1 MRIPSLDNYS
11 IQTLTKAIIGTMFV
25 ATVFFAIVGF
35 AAIQFVGNTEGSW
48 NEYKNSN
55 APRAKALAS
64 AVDTIGYGGMIHQ
77 FKNYIIRQDAGRIE
91 KVRQSAAVA
100 IFALNRLELY
110 DDSPK
115 TVTAVSQVKSVINAY
130 VSNAEKLVELV
141 KSGHTAKEI
150 DAVLTIDDGPA
161 IEGLETLFA
170 QLRKQNLDAPLSKN
184 YYLGQLHRALGFN
197 GMIHHFKNYIIR
209 HDAPRVA
216 KVTKA
221 MDAAKS
227 ALKSYKELGITAAEQ
242 RAIDDIYM
250 VLDNYA
256 RGLQLAQELV
266 AKGASITEIDHQIKV
281 DDGPA
286 LAGMSQ
292 LARAISLFTDE
303 ASAIVTNDLSL
314 VKDVNIIVSIL
325 IAIVAILISTL
336 MYVALNRGIARPALK
351 IAHALEQLS
360 SGDTDVEFDSMANDT
375 EIGKIAKVSNV
386 FRDSL
391 INNQKMADVQKTFM
405 EEQQQMAA
413 EQTRL
418 LEEQKVMADKQ
429 QAAADEAAEQRA
441 QTDEFQNEMRAT
453 VVSAAAGDFSNRILS
468 NYNDPD
474 LAGFTESVNSLIEG
488 VDKGIAETSRV
499 ITCLS
504 ESNLG
509 ERMEGDFLGTF
520 ATLQH
525 SVNEALATLSAVIEN
540 VSESASR
547 ITSETSQISQASQ
560 QLSHRTETQAET
572 LGQTSTALNQLTMS
586 VKSVAQGAQDA
597 NAVVSDAKNYAEE
610 SGQVVVE
617 AIDAMGAIKESS
629 TKISKIIS
637 VIDDIAFQ
645 TNLLALNAGVE
656 AARAGEAGRGFAVV
670 ASEVRGLAQR
680 SSEAAREIGEL
691 INNSGDEVSRGV
703 ALVDRAGDS
712 LKKIVSSVASISSH
726 VENVATS
733 ASEQAVGLSEINT
746 AISQLD
752 EVTQQNVAMFE
763 ETTASTLS
771 LSQEADTLFNTVSMF
786 NTNLRA
792 DGPIQ
797 ASNPENMIREIGL
810 AS

>member
-1 MRIPSLDNYS
+1 MRIPSLNEFS
-11 IQTLTKAIIGTMFV
+11 IQAITRMIVGTMLV
-25 ATVFFAIVGF
+25 TTVLFGIVGF
-35 AAIQFVGNTEGSW
+35 TSVRFIGNTEGAW
-48 NEYKNSN
+48 NEYKHSN

-100 IFALNRLELY
+100 IFALKRLELY
-110 DDSPK
+110 DDSTT
-115 TVTAVSQVKSVINAY
+115 TVAAVEQVKSVINAY
-130 VSNAEKLVELV
+130 VSNAEKLVALV
-141 KSGHTAKEI
+141 EAGHTAREI
-150 DAVLTIDDGPA
+150 DAALTINDTPA
-161 IEGLETLFA
+161 IEGLEILFA
-170 QLRKQNLDAPLSKN
+170 QLRKQDPGAPLSKN

-197 GMIHHFKNYIIR
+197 GMIHHFKNYVIR

-216 KVTKA
+216 KIIKA

-227 ALKSYKELGITAAEQ
+227 ALVSYKALGITEAEQ
-242 RAIDDIYM
+242 SAINDIDT
-250 VLDNYA
+250 VLANYN
-256 RGLQLAQELV
+256 RGLLLAQEMI
-266 AKGASITEIDHQIKV
+266 AKGASITEMDRQIKV

-286 LAGMSQ
+286 LAAMDQ
-292 LARAISLFTDE
+292 LAKAIAMYTDD
-303 ASAIVTNDLSL
+303 ASAIVSNDLSM
-314 VKDVNIIVSIL
+314 VKNVNIIVSIL
-325 IAIVAILISTL
+325 IAIVAILISLL
-336 MYVALNRGIARPALK
+336 MYFALNRGIARPALK
-351 IAHALEQLS
+351 IALALEQLAK
-360 SGDTDVEFDSMANDT
+360 GDTDVEFDSMVNDT
-375 EIGKIAKVSNV
+375 EIGKIASVATV

-391 INNQKMADVQKTFM
+391 ISNQKMADEQKTFLK
-405 EEQQQMAA
+405 EQQAMATR
-413 EQTRL
+413 QTHL
-418 LEEQKVMADKQ
+418 LDEQKLMSDKQ
-429 QAAADEAAEQRA
+429 QIAADSAARQRA
-441 QTDEFQNEMRAT
+441 QTDEFQHEMRIA
-453 VVSAAAGDFSNRILS
+453 VDAAAAGNFSNRITS
-468 NYNDPD
+468 TYDDPD
-474 LAGFTESVNSLIEG
+474 LANFTASINLLIDG

-499 ITCLS
+499 IACLS
-504 ESNLG
+504 ESDLG
-509 ERMEGDFLGTF
+509 ERMQGDFLGTF
-520 ATLQH
+520 ATLQN
-525 SVNEALATLSAVIEN
+525 SVNEALSTLSSVIEN

-572 LGQTSTALNQLTMS
+572 LGHTSTALNQLTIS
-586 VKSVAQGAQDA
+586 VNSVAKGARDA
-597 NAVVSDAKNYAEE
+597 NAVVSDAKTYAEE

-670 ASEVRGLAQR
+670 ASEVRGLALR
-680 SSEAAREIGEL
+680 SSDAAREIGVL

-712 LKKIVSSVASISSH
+712 LKKIASSVASISSH
-726 VENVATS
+726 VETVATS
-733 ASEQAVGLSEINT
+733 ASEQATGLTEINT

-786 NTNLRA
+786 NTNLKA
-792 DGPIQ
+792 GHT
-797 ASNPENMIREIGL
+797 ANPKDNVTDIVL

>member
-1 MRIPSLDNYS
+1 MRIPSLNEFS
-11 IQTLTKAIIGTMFV
+11 IQALTRAIIGTMVV
-25 ATVFFAIVGF
+25 ATVFFGVVGYTSARF
-35 AAIQFVGNTEGSW
+35 IGDTEGAW
-48 NEYKNSN
+48 NEYKQSN

-77 FKNYIIRQDAGRIE
+77 YKNYIIRQDAGRVE
-91 KVRQSAAVA
+91 KVYSRAAVA

-110 DDSPK
+110 DNSK
-115 TVTAVSQVKSVINAY
+115 TTVTAVEQVKSVIEAY
-130 VSNAEKLVELV
+130 VTNAGKLVALV
-141 KSGHTAKEI
+141 ETGHTAKEI
-150 DAVLTIDDGPA
+150 DATLSINDGPA
-161 IEGLETLFA
+161 IEGLEILFA
-170 QLRKQNLDAPLSKN
+170 QLLKQDPGAPLSKN
-184 YYLGQLHRALGFN
+184 YHLGQLHLALGFN
-197 GMIHHFKNYIIR
+197 GMIHHFKNYVIR
-209 HDAPRVA
+209 HDAPRII
-216 KVTKA
+216 KITKA
-221 MDAAKS
+221 MDAARS
-227 ALKSYKELGITAAEQ
+227 ALASYKDLGITTTEQ

-250 VLDNYA
+250 VLANYD
-256 RGLQLAQELV
+256 RGLKLAQEMI
-266 AKGASITEIDHQIKV
+266 AKGASITEMDRQIQV

-286 LAGMSQ
+286 LAAMKQ
-292 LARAISLFTDE
+292 LSKAIAQYTDS
-303 ASAIVTNDLSL
+303 ASVTVTTDLSL
-314 VKDVNIIVSIL
+314 VKNVNIVVSAM
-325 IAIVAILISTL
+325 IAVVAVLISTL
-336 MYVALNRGIARPALK
+336 MYFALNRGIARPALK
-351 IAHALEQLS
+351 IADALEQLS
-360 SGDTDVEFDSMANDT
+360 KGDTDVEFDSMVHDT
-375 EIGKIAKVSNV
+375 EIGKIASVATV

-391 INNQKMADVQKTFM
+391 ISNQKMADEQKTFL
-405 EEQQQMAA
+405 EEQQVMANKQA
-413 EQTRL
+413 HL
-418 LEEQKVMADKQ
+418 LEEQKLMADKQ
-429 QAAADEAAEQRA
+429 QAAADDAAKQRA
-441 QTDEFQNEMRAT
+441 QTDKFQNEMRTT
-453 VVSAAAGDFSNRILS
+453 VEAAAAGDFTNRVLGTFS
-468 NYNDPD
+468 DPD
-474 LAGFTESVNSLIEG
+474 LAGFTQSINSLIDG

-509 ERMEGDFLGTF
+509 ERMKGDFLGTF
-520 ATLQH
+520 ATLQN
-525 SVNEALATLSAVIEN
+525 SVNEALATLSSVIEN

-547 ITSETSQISQASQ
+547 ITNETSQISQASK

-572 LGQTSTALNQLTMS
+572 LGHTSTALNQLTIS
-586 VKSVAQGAQDA
+586 VNSVAQGAQDA
-597 NAVVSDAKNYAEE
+597 NTVVSEAKTHAEE

-680 SSEAAREIGEL
+680 SSDAAREIGVL
-691 INNSGDEVSRGV
+691 INNSGAEVSRGV

-712 LKKIVSSVASISSH
+712 LKKITSSVASISSH

-733 ASEQAVGLSEINT
+733 ASEQATGLSEINT

-771 LSQEADTLFNTVSMF
+771 LGQEADTLFNTVSMF
-786 NTNLRA
+786 NTDLTA
-792 DGPIQ
+792 QHTVPV
-797 ASNPENMIREIGL
+797 SNTDDNITGIVL

>member
-1 MRIPSLDNYS
+1 MRIPSLNNYS
-11 IQTLTKAIIGTMFV
+11 IQTLTKAIIGTMIV
-25 ATVFFAIVGF
+25 ATVFFGIVGF
-35 AAIQFVGNTEGSW
+35 TSIRFIGNTEDAW
-48 NEYKNSN
+48 NEYKHSN

-110 DDSPK
+110 DDS
-115 TVTAVSQVKSVINAY
+115 TVTVAAVAQVKSVINAY
-130 VSNAEKLVELV
+130 VSNAEKLVDLV
-141 KSGHTAKEI
+141 ETGHSAKEI
-150 DAVLTIDDGPA
+150 DAVLTINDTPA
-161 IEGLETLFA
+161 VEGLEILFA
-170 QLRKQNLDAPLSKN
+170 QLGKQDPGAPLSKN
-184 YYLGQLHRALGFN
+184 YHLGQLHRALGFN
-197 GMIHHFKNYIIR
+197 GMIHHFKNYVIR

-216 KVTKA
+216 KITKA

-227 ALKSYKELGITAAEQ
+227 ALASYRALGITEAEQ
-242 RAIDDIYM
+242 SAINDIYS
-250 VLDNYA
+250 VLANYE
-256 RGLQLAQELV
+256 RGLQLAQEMI
-266 AKGASITEIDHQIKV
+266 AKGADITELDRQIKV
-281 DDGPA
+281 DDEPA
-286 LAGMSQ
+286 LAAMRQ
-292 LARAISLFTDE
+292 LAKAIALYTDN
-303 ASAIVTNDLSL
+303 ASAIVSNDLSL
-314 VKDVNIIVSIL
+314 VKSVNIVVSIL
-325 IAIVAILISTL
+325 TAIVTILISVL
-336 MYVALNRGIARPALK
+336 MYFALNRGIARPALK
-351 IAHALEQLS
+351 IAQALEQLS
-360 SGDTDVEFDSMANDT
+360 KGDTGVEFDSMVNDT
-375 EIGKIAKVSNV
+375 EIGKIAGVATV

-391 INNQKMADVQKTFM
+391 ISNQKMAAEQKTYL
-405 EEQQQMAA
+405 EEQQGMASQQA
-413 EQTRL
+413 RL
-418 LEEQKVMADKQ
+418 LEEQKMMADKQ
-429 QAAADEAAEQRA
+429 QAAANDAAKQRA
-441 QTDEFQNEMRAT
+441 QTDEFQNEMRIA
-453 VVSAAAGDFSNRILS
+453 VESAAAGDFSNRILS
-468 NYNDPD
+468 TYSDPD
-474 LAGFTESVNSLIEG
+474 LANFTDSINSLIDG

-499 ITCLS
+499 IACLS
-504 ESNLG
+504 QSNLG

-520 ATLQH
+520 ATLQS
-525 SVNEALATLSAVIEN
+525 SVNDALSTLSSVIEN

-572 LGQTSTALNQLTMS
+572 LGHTSTALNQLTIS
-586 VKSVAQGAQDA
+586 VNSVAKGARDA
-597 NAVVSDAKNYAEE
+597 NAVVSDAKTYAEE
-610 SGQVVVE
+610 SGKVVIE

-680 SSEAAREIGEL
+680 SSDAAREIGVL

-712 LKKIVSSVASISSH
+712 LKKIASSVASISSH

-733 ASEQAVGLSEINT
+733 ASEQAVGLTEINT

-763 ETTASTLS
+763 ETTASTHS

-786 NTNLRA
+786 NTNLKA
-792 DGPIQ
+792 GHTIHD
-797 ASNPENMIREIGL
+797 SNSSDNITNIVL